1 MLYLLDASVLI
12 TASNLYYPLDRV
24 PEFWSWLRHVGTQGH
39 VKMPLEIYEEIKE
52 GRDADLLF
60 AWIKEAETKESLV
73 LDEEVD
79 VALVRR
85 VIEEGYANDLTDDE
99 VEQLGRDPFL
109 IAYALVDRTNR
120 CVVTT
125 EVSKPG
131 RQRQNRHVPDVCQT
145 LGAQCCDTFAFVRV
159 LNFST
164 SWNA

>member
-1 MLYLLDASVLI
+1 
-12 TASNLYYPLDRV
+12 
-24 PEFWSWLRHVGTQGH
+24 
-39 VKMPLEIYEEIKE
+39 MPQEIYEEIKE

-60 AWIKEAETKESLV
+60 AWIKEAETKETLV

-79 VALVRR
+79 VARVRR
-85 VIEEGYANDLTDDE
+85 VIDEGYANDLTDDE

-109 IAYALVDRTNR
+109 IAYALADAANR

-125 EVSKPG
+125 ELSKPG
-131 RQRQNRHVPDVCQT
+131 RQRQNRHVPDVCGT
-145 LGAQCCDTFAFVRV
+145 LGVQCCDTFAFGRA